1 MVYISVRR
9 VYVCPYEYVCMHL
22 YIAGLCACV
31 SLNAHA
37 FMHCTYVLCRDVVA
51 GFPARRK
58 LELPSGLQ
66 LYFPCSATCIG
77 RSQLHRIC
85 LSRGRPCA
93 RDVGGSR
100 VMGAS
105 KLKSHGPEWG
115 QAFSGSDAT
124 AKSTA
129 WVNNLK
135 TLTPRQALE
144 QQLRGVPSPRLP
156 QGSPLVGQA
165 NPLMGTL
172 GPRNEEEEDQTSG
185 LGDSPRVDS

>member
-1 MVYISVRR
+1 MHVGAWAHVRVLTTACMVYISVRR

-37 FMHCTYVLCRDVVA
+37 FTHCTYVLCRDVVA

-58 LELPSGLQ
+58 LELPSRLQ

-93 RDVGGSR
+93 RDAGGSR

-105 KLKSHGPEWG
+105 KLKSHGPERG

-144 QQLRGVPSPRLP
+144 QQLRGAPSPPPAPGLP
-156 QGSPLVGQA
+156 FGGTGKSTQGYPGSQ
-165 NPLMGTL
+165 
-172 GPRNEEEEDQTSG
+172 E
-185 LGDSPRVDS
+185 